1 MICQTRNRRDCL
13 QKTDCQKKSN
23 LAEDW
28 APGLHVRSRDP
39 RLPQFPPGLLHH
51 LQVLWVQ
58 REVLVA
64 AVVLQ
69 CEPGHHQPQGSDRGF
84 VPRGTQ

>member
-1 MICQTRNRRDCL
+1 M
-13 QKTDCQKKSN
+13 KSN

-28 APGLHVRSRDP
+28 APVLHARSRDL
-39 RLPQFPPGLLHH
+39 RRPQFLPDLLLH
-51 LQVLWVQ
+51 LQVLGVQ
-58 REVLVA
+58 REVPVA

-69 CEPGHHQPQGSDRGF
+69 CDLGHHQLQGSDHGF

>member
-1 MICQTRNRRDCL
+1 M
-13 QKTDCQKKSN
+13 KSN

-28 APGLHVRSRDP
+28 APDLHARSQDL
-39 RLPQFPPGLLHH
+39 RLPQFLPDLLHH

-58 REVLVA
+58 QEVLVA

-69 CEPGHHQPQGSDRGF
+69 CEPEHCQPQGSDHEF
-84 VPRGTQ
+84 VPGGTK

>member
-1 MICQTRNRRDCL
+1 
-13 QKTDCQKKSN
+13 
-23 LAEDW
+23 
-28 APGLHVRSRDP
+28 
-39 RLPQFPPGLLHH
+39 
-51 LQVLWVQ
+51 VQ

-69 CEPGHHQPQGSDRGF
+69 CEPEHRQHQGSKHEF

>member
-1 MICQTRNRRDCL
+1 M
-13 QKTDCQKKSN
+13 KSN

-28 APGLHVRSRDP
+28 APDLHARSQDL
-39 RLPQFPPGLLHH
+39 RLPQSLPDLLLH
-51 LQVLWVQ
+51 LQVLRVQ

-64 AVVLQ
+64 AIVLK

-84 VPRGTQ
+84 VLGGTQ